1 MVPRVAGRLDC
12 GVIPVGGGGP
22 RNGVGVVDDAAAI
35 DVSADDMV
43 DAIVPKGS
51 SAKFTERKRGSEK
64 LAPLA

>member
-1 MVPRVAGRLDC
+1 MLLNVAHRLDA
-12 GVIPVGGGGP
+12 GVMPVGAGGP
-22 RNGVGVVDDAAAI
+22 RYGVPAAAF
-35 DVSADDMV
+35 DVSVADMV